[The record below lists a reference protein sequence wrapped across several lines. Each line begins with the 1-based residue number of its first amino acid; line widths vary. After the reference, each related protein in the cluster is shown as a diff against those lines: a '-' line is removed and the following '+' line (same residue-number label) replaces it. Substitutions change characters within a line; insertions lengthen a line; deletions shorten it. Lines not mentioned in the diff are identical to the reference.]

1 MDPGVT
7 LSVVLPTRN
16 GSATIG
22 RQLDALARQSWDG
35 QWELVVC
42 DNGSTDSTRAVVQEF
57 RGRIRNLRIVDSSS
71 RAGVPHACNVG
82 VVESHAPVIAFCNDD
97 DEVAPGWLEAM
108 ARALADHDIV
118 AGRLEHTKLNEP
130 WTVVVR
136 GRPQED
142 GFVRWSL
149 GRHLPFAFGCTLG
162 VHRALHD
169 AIDGFD
175 EAMHPSGEDADYCWR
190 AQYAGAE
197 LHFVPDAVTHYRL
210 RGNLRAILRQG
221 HNYGIGDVLLYRKH
235 RALGLPEVTGRG
247 RKAARAWIAT
257 GRHLLFPSSRIH
269 RALFVWN
276 LGWRTGRARA
286 SLAKRVLLP

>member
-1 MDPGVT
+1 MEPGVT

-16 GSATIG
+16 GSATIR

-35 QWELVVC
+35 AWELLVS
-42 DNGSTDSTRAVVQEF
+42 DNGSTDSTRAVVEEF
-57 RGRIRNLRIVDSSS
+57 RGRIPNLRIVDSSS

-82 VVESHAPVIAFCNDD
+82 VAESRAPAIAFCNDD

-108 ARALADHDIV
+108 ARALGDHDFV
-118 AGRLEHTKLNEP
+118 AGRLEHDKLNEP
-130 WTVVVR
+130 WTIAVR

-142 GFVRWSL
+142 GFVHWSL
-149 GRHLPFAFGCTLG
+149 GTHLPFAFGCTLG
-162 VHRALHD
+162 VSRALHQ

-197 LHFVPDAVTHYRL
+197 LRFVTDAVTHYRL
-210 RGNLRAILRQG
+210 RGDLHAIVRQG

-235 RALGLPEVTGRG
+235 RSLGLPEVAARW
-247 RKAARAWIAT
+247 RKATRAWLAL
-257 GRHLLFPSSRIH
+257 GKHLLLASNRVH

-276 LGWRTGRARA
+276 LGWRTGRVRA
-286 SLAKRVLLP
+286 SLANRVLLP